1 MTGGWFT
8 IGGKI
13 YNMTA
18 FTETNIV
25 KFSLTLN
32 TKLGHEKIQLLNTQQ
47 GLLLLGQAQERCSLS

>member
-8 IGGKI
+8 IGGKT

-25 KFSLTLN
+25 TFSSTLK
-32 TKLGHEKIQLLNTQQ
+32 TTLGHEKIQLFTQ
-47 GLLLLGQAQERCSLS
+47 